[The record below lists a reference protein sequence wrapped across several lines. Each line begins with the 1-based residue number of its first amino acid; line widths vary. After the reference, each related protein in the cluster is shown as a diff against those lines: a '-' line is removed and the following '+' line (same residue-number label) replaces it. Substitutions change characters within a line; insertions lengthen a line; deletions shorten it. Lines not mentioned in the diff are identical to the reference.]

1 MGLLGSVLIA
11 LVRPTLFAETIKME
25 MWFYTIIYGPQRRK
39 CKNTD
44 LTITG
49 FILKKKICKGEICV
63 YAYANLL
70 RYNRK
75 IEKFLK

>member
-1 MGLLGSVLIA
+1 MVHRGESVKTLISQLLVL
-11 LVRPTLFAETIKME
+11 FNK
-25 MWFYTIIYGPQRRK
+25 K
-39 CKNTD
+39 
-44 LTITG
+44 
-49 FILKKKICKGEICV
+49 KKKICKGEICV

>member
-1 MGLLGSVLIA
+1 MVHRGESVKTLISQLLVL
-11 LVRPTLFAETIKME
+11 FK
-25 MWFYTIIYGPQRRK
+25 K
-39 CKNTD
+39 KN
-44 LTITG
+44 
-49 FILKKKICKGEICV
+49 KKKICKGEICV

>member
-49 FILKKKICKGEICV
+49 FILKKKKKKRSVKVRFVFMHMLTC
-63 YAYANLL
+63 YAT
-70 RYNRK
+70 
-75 IEKFLK
+75 IEK

>member
-1 MGLLGSVLIA
+1 MGLLGSVLRA

-25 MWFYTIIYGPQRRK
+25 MWSYTIIYGPQRRK

-49 FILKKKICKGEICV
+49 FI
-63 YAYANLL
+63 
-70 RYNRK
+70 
-75 IEKFLK
+75 

>member
-49 FILKKKICKGEICV
+49 FILKKKD
-63 YAYANLL
+63 L
-70 RYNRK
+70 
-75 IEKFLK
+75 